1 MGWDDFAEIE
11 KSLRTT
17 RAVQDNRSG
26 FHKKNRSGFLLASR
40 KEQQRVII
48 FAREVFMT
56 FFTSWKFSCAMGRN
70 STVIP
75 KGGARHASQ
84 KHRTRLNLGYIFG
97 KRTIPTLIRG
107 LSFLRGQK

>member
-48 FAREVFMT
+48 FAREVFMQ
-56 FFTSWKFSCAMGRN
+56 FSLPGSSLVRW
-70 STVIP
+70 VGI
-75 KGGARHASQ
+75 
-84 KHRTRLNLGYIFG
+84 
-97 KRTIPTLIRG
+97 
-107 LSFLRGQK
+107 LR